1 MNNPKWCSPT
11 GGLENLMK
19 THVFSLLFGIVALL
33 GAGASA
39 AQQAGTVAR
48 LNNLEGNVLVSQGD
62 AMVAATNGQRVPAG
76 TRVLTMAGAKVGIV
90 YDSGCDVSL
99 KENQRFTVRTG
110 ECATLLT
117 EVVSL
122 GPAPAVATGV
132 TSNLV
137 VGVLAGAGFGYGIYE
152 VFRNRSVSPN

>member
-1 MNNPKWCSPT
+1 MWRGSTGAVGNPMKKHVISILL
-11 GGLENLMK
+11 GLAA
-19 THVFSLLFGIVALL
+19 VL
-33 GAGASA
+33 GAGGSA

-76 TRVLTMAGAKVGIV
+76 TRVLTMAGGKVGIV
-90 YDSGCDVSL
+90 YDNGCDISL

-110 ECATLLT
+110 ECGALLA
-117 EVVSL
+117 EVVNL

-132 TSNLV
+132 TSNMVIGGL
-137 VGVLAGAGFGYGIYE
+137 GAAGFGVGIYE
-152 VFRNRSVSPN
+152 FFKDKSVSPN

>member
-1 MNNPKWCSPT
+1 
-11 GGLENLMK
+11 MK
-19 THVFSLLFGIVALL
+19 MHVLSILLGIATAL

-76 TRVLTMAGAKVGIV
+76 TRVLTMTGGKVAIV
-90 YDSGCDVSL
+90 YDSGCDITL

-110 ECATLLT
+110 ECPVLLT
-117 EVVSL
+117 EVVTL
-122 GPAPAVATGV
+122 GPAPAGAVAAAV
-132 TSNLV
+132 SSDMI
-137 VGVLAGAGFGYGIYE
+137 VGALSAAGFGVAAYE
-152 VFRNRSVSPN
+152 FFKDKSVSPN